1 MTDLEDIENTLAGG
15 WTTVGY
21 LNAILVTLIEIAIAL
36 KVDETKLMEN
46 VNEAGNNP

>member
-1 MTDLEDIENTLAGG
+1 MSDFEMLEDSLRGN